1 MQSIADRK
9 KKKQISVSK
18 CFHIFIITVMT
29 LFFHAI
35 HHSLNTRRAEILAS
49 LYFIDSCYYFIST
62 LSICFILL
70 LPIISDVR
78 TYVLSYCFSFSHFN
92 DLLLD
97 IFFLFFFRWVI
108 FFFSIYFPFRSL
120 LSCIWNSRHIYLRF
134 NKTEWLHRIS
144 VKLCTRFGPVSSA
157 IYNQIVAFLVVYSFY
172 SFLCSFLFFLFILC
186 SWSFLLVEIC

>member
-1 MQSIADRK
+1 M
-9 KKKQISVSK
+9 SK

-70 LPIISDVR
+70 LRIISNVR
-78 TYVLSYCFSFSHFN
+78 TYVLSYCFSFSSFN

-97 IFFLFFFRWVI
+97 TFFLI
-108 FFFSIYFPFRSL
+108 FLFVGSSFYFQFIFLSDHYCLVFETLGISIYDLIKRNDYTGFPLNCVRDL
-120 LSCIWNSRHIYLRF
+120 AR
-134 NKTEWLHRIS
+134 
-144 VKLCTRFGPVSSA
+144 
-157 IYNQIVAFLVVYSFY
+157 
-172 SFLCSFLFFLFILC
+172 
-186 SWSFLLVEIC
+186 